1 MSEDIEGVVDSTP
14 ETPESADVSSE
25 PQVEGATPEE
35 TTGVAAEPVTP
46 WNTFKGLPQFQ
57 GFDDQQIA
65 AHLYQTMQ
73 REQAQA
79 RALQQYQQLV
89 PVASE
94 YLSNR
99 QQYQQWVAA
108 QRAAQQAPQPQ
119 AAAAPKQDS
128 WWNPPQIKDSY
139 KQYLTR
145 DAEGREVIAEH
156 APLEAKAALQDWMT
170 YRADFA
176 KKFLDN
182 PEQTLGPMVQSIAER
197 QAAEIVERQMTQQ
210 RREQFVKSIEEEN
223 AEWLYQ
229 NPQTRMASREGLQVQ
244 KYIEDVKAMG
254 VSDPEH
260 RWQLSVAM
268 LERDLAL
275 QVVQQMA
282 GQQQQAETPA
292 PASQPAPPP
301 VNPAAEQAQKNME
314 FLRSQA
320 QRTASRSSPATT
332 DPRVPKRPL
341 TFAEKLKAEL
351 QAKGIGNLE

>member
-1 MSEDIEGVVDSTP
+1 MSDEEMVSAEGVVESQDTGEAAVDSGIEQAAP
-14 ETPESADVSSE
+14 EAAAPEQPA
-25 PQVEGATPEE
+25 
-35 TTGVAAEPVTP
+35 P
-46 WNTFKGLPQFQ
+46 WETFKGLPQFQ
-57 GFDDQQIA
+57 GLDDQQIA

-99 QQYQQWVAA
+99 QQYQQWRAA
-108 QRAAQQAPQPQ
+108 QQAAQQAPQPQ
-119 AAAAPKQDS
+119 QAAAPKSDN
-128 WWNPPQIKDSY
+128 WWNPPQIKDSF

-145 DAEGREVIAEH
+145 DADGREVIAEH
-156 APLEAKAALQDWMT
+156 APLEAKAALQDWMS

-197 QAAEIVERQMTQQ
+197 QAAEIVERQLSQQ
-210 RREQFVKSIEEEN
+210 RREQFVKSVEAEN

-229 NPQTRMASREGLQVQ
+229 NPETRMASREGLQVQ
-244 KYIEDVKAMG
+244 KYIEDVKSMG

-275 QVVQQMA
+275 QVLQQFV
-282 GQQQQAETPA
+282 GQQQQAETSRQ
-292 PASQPAPPP
+292 ASQPVPPP

-314 FLRSQA
+314 YLRSQA
-320 QRTASRSSPATT
+320 QRTATRSSPATT
-332 DPRVPKRPL
+332 DSRVPKRPL
-341 TFAEKLKAEL
+341 TFADKLRANL
-351 QAKGIGNLE
+351 QADPTGNLE

>member
-1 MSEDIEGVVDSTP
+1 MSEEAVEEVVDTQDTAAPEAAPEVSTP
-14 ETPESADVSSE
+14 EPA
-25 PQVEGATPEE
+25 P
-35 TTGVAAEPVTP
+35 AAEPQTP
-46 WNTFKGLPQFQ
+46 YASFRSLPQFQ
-57 GFDDQQIA
+57 GYDDQQIA

-99 QQYQQWVAA
+99 GQYQQWLAA
-108 QRAAQQAPQPQ
+108 QKAGQAQPQQAQ
-119 AAAAPKQDS
+119 AAPKQEG
-128 WWNPPQIKDSY
+128 WWNPPQVKDTF

-156 APLEAKAALQDWMT
+156 APLEAKAALQEWMT

-176 KKFLDN
+176 RKFLDN
-182 PEQTLGPMVQSIAER
+182 PEQALGPMVQSIAER

-210 RREQFVKSIEEEN
+210 RREQLVKDIESEN

-229 NPQTRMASREGLQVQ
+229 NPETRMASREGLVVQ

-275 QVVQQMA
+275 QVLQQMV
-282 GQQQQAETPA
+282 GQQQPGQETPA
-292 PASQPAPPP
+292 PPSPPAPPP

-320 QRTASRSSPATT
+320 TRTATRSSPATS

-341 TFAEKLKAEL
+341 TFAEKLKAQL
-351 QAKGIGNLE
+351 QSEGMGNLE

>member
-1 MSEDIEGVVDSTP
+1 MSEEMEDSVPETV
-14 ETPESADVSSE
+14 ETPESTEVSADVGTESVSTE
-25 PQVEGATPEE
+25 PQAAAPE
-35 TTGVAAEPVTP
+35 TP

-57 GFDDQQIA
+57 GYDDQQIA

-89 PVASE
+89 PIASE

-99 QQYQQWVAA
+99 QQYQQWRAA
-108 QRAAQQAPQPQ
+108 QQAPQQAPQPQ
-119 AAAAPKQDS
+119 AAAAPKQES
-128 WWNPPQIKDSY
+128 WWNPPQLKDSY
-139 KQYLTR
+139 RQYLTR
-145 DAEGREVIAEH
+145 DAEGREVIADH
-156 APLEAKAALQDWMT
+156 APLEAKAALTDWMS
-170 YRADFA
+170 YRAEFA

-182 PEQTLGPMVQSIAER
+182 PEATLGPMVQSIAER
-197 QAAEIVERQMTQQ
+197 QAAEIVEKQMTQQ
-210 RREQFVKSIEEEN
+210 RREQFVQSIEQEN
-223 AEWLYQ
+223 SEWLYQ
-229 NPQTRMASREGLQVQ
+229 NPETRMASREGLQVQ

-275 QVVQQMA
+275 QVVQQLV
-282 GQQQQAETPA
+282 GQQQPAETPQ
-292 PASQPAPPP
+292 PASQAAPPQ
-301 VNPAAEQAQKNME
+301 VDPAAVQAKKNME

-320 QRTASRSSPATT
+320 QRTATRSSPATT

-351 QAKGIGNLE
+351 QERGMSNLE